1 MFSRLFSWFVISGM
15 VACAMVSCRHSDTTP
30 TAVVT
35 DGVVVSVKD
44 QKLALMRKGKI
55 VRTYPVST
63 SKFGL
68 GDQRGS
74 CRTPLGVHSVA
85 AKIGDR
91 QPRGMVFKSR
101 RPTGEVVAPNSPGRD
116 PIVTRIIW
124 LKGEEGRNR
133 NAFARNIYIHGT
145 AEERTIGS
153 PSSYGCIRMKSSD
166 ILDVYQYVSRGE
178 PVVIDR
184 CSLSASEEMAG
195 KLMVDRTMQNQAMQA
210 AAANS
215 RNRTSASPTSSS
227 RSLASI
233 NRKGGISSSRKA
245 KKTRSSIRNGNEL
258 AKVSRSGQMQK
269 G

>member
-1 MFSRLFSWFVISGM
+1 MFSRLFSWAVISGM
-15 VACAMVSCRHSDTTP
+15 AVCSMVSCRHSEP
-30 TAVVT
+30 SPSAVVT
-35 DGVVVSVKD
+35 DGVVISVKD

-85 AKIGDR
+85 AKIGDN

-101 RPTGEVVAPNSPGRD
+101 RPTGEVVVPNSPGRD
-116 PIVTRIIW
+116 PIVTRILW
-124 LKGEEGRNR
+124 LKGEENRNK

-145 AEERTIGS
+145 AEERSIGR

-166 ILDVYQYVSRGE
+166 ILDVYQYVQRGE

-184 CSLSASEEMAG
+184 CSLAASEQMAG
-195 KLMVDRTMQNQAMQA
+195 KLMVDRNMQA
-210 AAANS
+210 QAIQSANMNAQ
-215 RNRTSASPTSSS
+215 RRSS
-227 RSLASI
+227 RSSSSKAI
-233 NRKGGISSSRKA
+233 ASSRKSGKA
-245 KKTRSSIRNGNEL
+245 KKSRSSRRVGNEL
-258 AKVSRSGQMQK
+258 AKISRSGGRVSK